1 MTGFVPR
8 KFRERSAVVEAVQLT
23 DDADWDAIAAW
34 CRGVHRVDFDVTGEA
49 CSRIV
54 VPGSIADAY
63 AGDWIAAS
71 YDSRWCEPFVVFTSS
86 DPDQDFEE
94 RFEQDTEAK
103 STGLR
108 VVSTAAELRRLA
120 DEVERTHD
128 RAILEDRHWMAWTI
142 READVTHGRVRA
154 VIYGH
159 LTQVMCEEI
168 DDAWASERGP
178 WRVLH
183 GPEATP

>member
-23 DDADWDAIAAW
+23 DDADWDAIAVW

-94 RFEQDTEAK
+94 RFEPAAEAE
-103 STGLR
+103 SVGARLDAVLAELASIVTAEYASDAPRER
-108 VVSTAAELRRLA
+108 VVQRIASAASTLAACRQESDLWEIAPDRLA
-120 DEVERTHD
+120 GVRD
-128 RAILEDRHWMAWTI
+128 A
-142 READVTHGRVRA
+142 VRA
-154 VIYGH
+154 GR
-159 LTQVMCEEI
+159 EG
-168 DDAWASERGP
+168 R
-178 WRVLH
+178 
-183 GPEATP
+183 